1 MNADGKNERR
11 LTDNVA
17 MECYPAWSP
26 DGKTIAFSSDRIHD
40 GWLAEIWLIDA
51 DGSNLRQVTDS
62 PGVGDLG
69 PSFSPDGKSVCFE
82 TYAPD
87 EIRQIVSVNIDGS
100 NRRELP

>member
-17 MECYPAWSP
+17 MDGYPAWSP

-62 PGVGDLG
+62 PGWATWVRRSLLTAKVSASR
-69 PSFSPDGKSVCFE
+69 PMRLMKSVKS
-82 TYAPD
+82 
-87 EIRQIVSVNIDGS
+87 SV
-100 NRRELP
+100 